1 MRHALLAAFT
11 VFALAGAAAAA
22 AQDDFALQKAYNDRL
37 IAMDDLDDS
46 AAAHVELAKWCEQQG
61 LADRAIVHWQEAIFR
76 DPASAEAK
84 RALGLDSPVAA
95 KAAEPS
101 LAPPQDPAFSE
112 RQRAYADQIRE
123 IAWRYLVPTNEA
135 AWAEGRNRILS
146 MNDPAA
152 VEPLARILSTGPVEH
167 RLLEAEALAGIPG
180 DEARRT
186 LIRMILSENS
196 KSAFLA
202 AIQRLRS
209 RADSDRVG
217 PLLRALDS
225 PTEARRRAAYAL
237 GELRAESA
245 IPALI
250 AHLRAPEARTVTT
263 TERVEPMG
271 MFSGTIIPYVAGVR
285 PVVSKGAVAFDPVIG
300 TIGSGVGIG
309 STAGPQTITV
319 EKTRIKLVEQP
330 AVLEALKKITGRD
343 FGYNL
348 FQWRQ
353 WQQQAERDRAATA
366 DPTPPAET
374 SPPASTSDSS
384 SATGKCSTPSKAP

>member
-1 MRHALLAAFT
+1 MRHALLA
-11 VFALAGAAAAA
+11 VLILLPSAAAA

-37 IAMDDLDDS
+37 IEMDDS
-46 AAAHVELAKWCEQQG
+46 VPAHVELAKWCEKQG
-61 LADRAIVHWQEAIFR
+61 LADRALVHWQEALFR
-76 DPASAEAK
+76 DPTNAEAK
-84 RALGLDSPVAA
+84 RALGLNSPVAA

-101 LAPPQDPAFSE
+101 LAPSQNPAFFE
-112 RQRAYADQIRE
+112 RQRAYAGQIRE
-123 IAWRYLVPTNEA
+123 IAWRYLVPTNAE

-146 MNDPAA
+146 MTDPAA

-180 DEARRT
+180 DEARWA

-202 AIQRLRS
+202 AIERLRS
-209 RADSDRVG
+209 RADGDRVG
-217 PLLRALDS
+217 PLLAALDA
-225 PTEARRRAAYAL
+225 PTATRRRAAYAL

-250 AHLRAPEARTVTT
+250 AHLRAPEARTVTV

-271 MFSGTIIPYVAGVR
+271 MFSGTIIPYVADVR
-285 PVVSKGAVAFDPVIG
+285 PIVSDHAVALDPVIG
-300 TIGSGVGIG
+300 TIGSGVSVG
-309 STAGPQTITV
+309 STAGPQEVTV
-319 EKTRIKLVEQP
+319 EKTKIKLVEQP

-353 WQQQAERDRAATA
+353 WQYQAERDRASKPDAATNPNGA
-366 DPTPPAET
+366 GGAGVP
-374 SPPASTSDSS
+374 
-384 SATGKCSTPSKAP
+384 GQ

>member
-1 MRHALLAAFT
+1 MRHTLFAAFT
-11 VFALAGAAAAA
+11 VFALAGAAAA

-37 IAMDDLDDS
+37 IAMDDS
-46 AAAHVELAKWCEQQG
+46 APAHVELAKWCEQQG
-61 LADRAIVHWQEAIFR
+61 LAERALVHWQEALFR
-76 DPASAEAK
+76 DPTSAEAK

-95 KAAEPS
+95 IAAEPS
-101 LAPPQDPAFSE
+101 LAPPQGPAFFE

-146 MNDPAA
+146 MTDPAA
-152 VEPLARILSTGPVEH
+152 VEPLIRILSTGPVEH

-180 DEARRT
+180 DEARQA
-186 LIRMILSENS
+186 LVRMILKENS
-196 KSAFLA
+196 KSTFLA
-202 AIQRLRS
+202 AIERFRS

-217 PLLRALDS
+217 PLLRALDA

-250 AHLRAPEARTVTT
+250 AHLRAPEARTVTV

-271 MFSGTIIPYVAGVR
+271 MFSGTIIPYVADVH
-285 PVVSKGAVAFDPVIG
+285 PIVSGNAVAFDPVIG
-300 TIGSGVGIG
+300 YIGSGVSIG
-309 STAGPQTITV
+309 STAGPRTITV
-319 EKTRIKLVEQP
+319 EKTKIKLVEQP
-330 AVLEALKKITGRD
+330 AVLEALKKITGQD

-348 FQWRQ
+348 FQWHQ
-353 WQQQAERDRAATA
+353 WQHQVERDRAAA
-366 DPTPPAET
+366 QPDAAGNPNGA
-374 SPPASTSDSS
+374 
-384 SATGKCSTPSKAP
+384 GAPGQ

>member
-1 MRHALLAAFT
+1 MRHALLA
-11 VFALAGAAAAA
+11 VLILLPSAAA

-37 IAMDDLDDS
+37 IEMDDS
-46 AAAHVELAKWCEQQG
+46 AAAHVELAKWCEKQG
-61 LADRAIVHWQEAIFR
+61 LADRALVHWQEALFR
-76 DPASAEAK
+76 DPTNAEAK
-84 RALGLDSPVAA
+84 RALGLNSPVAA

-101 LAPPQDPAFSE
+101 LAPSQNPAFFE
-112 RQRAYADQIRE
+112 RQRAYAGQIRE
-123 IAWRYLVPTNEA
+123 IAWRYLVPTNAE

-146 MNDPAA
+146 MTDPAA

-167 RLLEAEALAGIPG
+167 RLLKAEALAGIPG
-180 DEARRT
+180 DEARRA

-202 AIQRLRS
+202 AIERLRS
-209 RADSDRVG
+209 RADGDRVG
-217 PLLRALDS
+217 PLLRALDA
-225 PTEARRRAAYAL
+225 PTATRHRAAYAL

-250 AHLRAPEARTVTT
+250 AHLRAPEARTVTV

-271 MFSGTIIPYVAGVR
+271 MFSGTIIPYVADVR
-285 PVVSKGAVAFDPVIG
+285 PIVSGNAVAFDPVIG
-300 TIGSGVGIG
+300 TIGSGVSVG
-309 STAGPQTITV
+309 STAGPQEVTV
-319 EKTRIKLVEQP
+319 EKTKIKLVEQP

-353 WQQQAERDRAATA
+353 WQYQVERDRV
-366 DPTPPAET
+366 
-374 SPPASTSDSS
+374 
-384 SATGKCSTPSKAP
+384 SKPDAVPRVPFEPRP

>member
-11 VFALAGAAAAA
+11 VFTLAGAAAT

-37 IAMDDLDDS
+37 LAMDDS
-46 AAAHVELAKWCEQQG
+46 AAAHVELAKWCERQG
-61 LADRAIVHWQEAIFR
+61 LAERALVHWQEALFR
-76 DPASAEAK
+76 DPESAEAK
-84 RALGLDSPVAA
+84 RALGLNSPVAA
-95 KAAEPS
+95 EAAEPN
-101 LAPPQDPAFSE
+101 LAPPQDPAFLE
-112 RQRAYADQIRE
+112 RRRAYADQIRE
-123 IAWRYLVPTNEA
+123 IAWRYLVPTNAE

-146 MNDPAA
+146 MTDPAA
-152 VEPLARILSTGPVEH
+152 VEPLARILSLGPVEH

-180 DEARRT
+180 DEARQA
-186 LIRMILSENS
+186 LVRMILSENS

-209 RADSDRVG
+209 RADGDRVG
-217 PLLRALDS
+217 PLLRALDA

-237 GELRAESA
+237 GELRARSA

-250 AHLRAPEARTVTT
+250 AHLRAPEARTVQVTQT
-263 TERVEPMG
+263 LEPMG

-285 PVVSKGAVAFDPVIG
+285 PIVSGNSVAFDPVIG
-300 TIGSGVGIG
+300 TIGSGVGVG
-309 STAGPQTITV
+309 STAGPQEVTV

-353 WQQQAERDRAATA
+353 WQYQAERDRAAQPDA
-366 DPTPPAET
+366 DAIPNPKGAGG
-374 SPPASTSDSS
+374 A
-384 SATGKCSTPSKAP
+384 GAPGP

>member
-1 MRHALLAAFT
+1 MRRALLAAFT
-11 VFALAGAAAAA
+11 VFALAGAAAA

-37 IAMDDLDDS
+37 LAMDDS
-46 AAAHVELAKWCEQQG
+46 APAHVELAKWCEQQG
-61 LADRAIVHWQEAIFR
+61 LAERALVHWQEALFR
-76 DPASAEAK
+76 DPTSAEAK

-101 LAPPQDPAFSE
+101 LAPPQDPAFFE

-123 IAWRYLVPTNEA
+123 IAWRYLVPTKEA

-146 MNDPAA
+146 MTDPAA
-152 VEPLARILSTGPVEH
+152 VEPLSRILSLGPVEH

-180 DEARRT
+180 DEARRA
-186 LIRMILSENS
+186 LVRMILAENS
-196 KSAFLA
+196 QSAFLA
-202 AIQRLRS
+202 AIERLRS

-217 PLLRALDS
+217 PLLAALDA

-250 AHLRAPEARTVTT
+250 AHLRAPEARTVTV

-271 MFSGTIIPYVAGVR
+271 MFSGTIIPYVADVH

-300 TIGSGVGIG
+300 YIGSGVSIG
-309 STAGPQTITV
+309 STAGPQEVTV
-319 EKTRIKLVEQP
+319 EKTKIKLVEQP
-330 AVLEALKKITGRD
+330 AVLEALKKITGQD

-353 WQQQAERDRAATA
+353 WQYQVERDRAAQPDA
-366 DPTPPAET
+366 AGNPNPKGAGG
-374 SPPASTSDSS
+374 A
-384 SATGKCSTPSKAP
+384 GAPGR